1 MEFAMTTETYVAAS
15 KIEIPAVARDL
26 AQRAVKTAQER
37 ADAMKASAEKATAT
51 IESAYTGSAATVA
64 DIARAVQDAIHAD
77 VKATL
82 SSFEKMTAAG
92 SLAEAAQIH
101 VEFLGERGRVGL
113 DRMKGASD
121 YLAKALQ
128 TGAKSAQDAISK
140 FAPETAKA
148 A

>member
-1 MEFAMTTETYVAAS
+1 MTTESPAAS
-15 KIEIPAVARDL
+15 KIEIPAVAREL

-51 IESAYTGSAATVA
+51 IESAYSGSAATMAEV
-64 DIARAVQDAIHAD
+64 ARAVQDAIHDD

-82 SSFEKMTAAG
+82 SSVEKMTAAK

-113 DRMKGASD
+113 ERFKSASD
-121 YLAKALQ
+121 YLAKGLRS
-128 TGAKSAQDAISK
+128 GVKSAEEAISK
-140 FAPETAKA
+140 FTPGSTAQA

>member
-1 MEFAMTTETYVAAS
+1 MTIDTEYTAATS
-15 KIEIPAVARDL
+15 KIEFPAVARDL

-37 ADAMKASAEKATAT
+37 ADTMKASAEKATAT
-51 IESAYTGSAATVA
+51 IESAFAGSAATAADVA
-64 DIARAVQDAIHAD
+64 RGLQGAIHDD

-82 SSFEKMTAAG
+82 ASVEKMTEAK

-101 VEFLGERGRVGL
+101 VEYLGERGRVGL
-113 DRMKGASD
+113 DRMKSASD

-128 TGAKSAQDAISK
+128 DGADKARDALAK
-140 FAPETAKA
+140 FAPNGAKA